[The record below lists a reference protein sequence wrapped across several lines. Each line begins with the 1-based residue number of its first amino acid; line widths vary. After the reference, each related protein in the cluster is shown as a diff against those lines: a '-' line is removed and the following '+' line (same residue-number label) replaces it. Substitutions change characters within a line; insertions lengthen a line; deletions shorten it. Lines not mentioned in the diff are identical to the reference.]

1 MSQAIFVGI
10 DVSKARLDVASTAS
24 RSLKSYDND
33 ANGLKQLVRALSSQ
47 RPELIVVEATGG
59 YELAVACALSEAELP
74 LAVVNPRQVRDF
86 AKSTGRL
93 AKTDAMDATVLALF
107 AQRVQPAVRSLPDA
121 QLLQLRAMMTRRG
134 QLQEMLQMERNRL
147 GMTTKAMEKTIR
159 ATITHFERQLRQLD
173 DQLDDF
179 IHGSPLWHEQI
190 ELLQSTPG
198 VGPRLACTLLAFLPE
213 LGRLNRKEVAALVGV
228 APFNCDSG
236 QHRGARHI
244 WGGRAQIRSVLYMAA
259 LSAMTHNPTIRVF
272 AQRLRGNGKSGK
284 VLIVACMRK
293 LLVILNAIMATAQP
307 YRHTAH
313 ITA

>member
-1 MSQAIFVGI
+1 MTAAGI
-10 DVSKARLDVASTAS
+10 DVCKASLDLAVDGQLGVVGYANNGKGIAKLVKRL
-24 RSLKSYDND
+24 
-33 ANGLKQLVRALSSQ
+33 QALGAT
-47 RPELIVVEATGG
+47 RIVVEATGG

-93 AKTDAMDATVLALF
+93 AKTDAIDATVLALF

-121 QLLQLRAMMTRRG
+121 QLLQLRAIMTRRG
-134 QLQEMLQMERNRL
+134 QVQEMLQMERNRL
-147 GMTTKAMEKTIR
+147 GMTTPAMEKTVR

-236 QHRGARHI
+236 QHRGHRHI

-259 LSAMTHNPTIRVF
+259 LSAMTHNPTIRAF
-272 AQRLRGNGKSGK
+272 AQRLRSNAKSGK
-284 VLIVACMRK
+284 VLVVACMRK
-293 LLVILNAIMATAQP
+293 LLVILNAMVATAQP
-307 YRHTAH
+307 YRQPAP
-313 ITA
+313 ASA